1 MKSSEA
7 ASEGWMT
14 RAFGAGLSWAA
25 SALPIDVRIHQGS
38 VSLGSDATPMVI
50 ILDTKRGNGT
60 IELSEPRSPYDWYRL
75 SFNFH
80 LQEMNI
86 LMRTNHDYTG
96 TLLAHGKR
104 VYDDLLEQDPVIKEE
119 PPSEIAS
126 RPGFRWLLKKF
137 PALLD
142 SKFAARPIA
151 VQQPTG
157 QWKGLA
163 RYRLEDEGVPAAKVQ
178 REERQYAKVTTLLAT
193 KLLDLSY
200 FYDCG
205 GPAPIAAES
214 VRVDPN
220 DKIGNVDLPPEY
232 GIDLGIHGG
241 AVNYG
246 PWTDR
251 QRDAL
256 LKAFAPSIFFDTEP
270 KKRLAPGE
278 PRVPID
284 MVVNIM
290 IKEKMT
296 LRIPTREPS
305 KDWMYDNAH
314 GDVERKYGW
323 LDVVVGANSSVMYNQ
338 AQIATKD
345 GYDSMIALHLDELDI
360 ASSVNLESFAVA
372 QTCKVREEFESR
384 S

>member
-1 MKSSEA
+1 
-7 ASEGWMT
+7 MT

-25 SALPIDVRIHQGS
+25 SALPIEVRVRQGS
-38 VSLGSDATPMVI
+38 VVLGSDATPMVI
-50 ILDTKRGNGT
+50 ILDTKHADGT
-60 IELSEPRSPYDWYRL
+60 IEMSEPRSPYDWYRL

-80 LQEMNI
+80 LQEMNV

-104 VYDDLLEQDPVIKEE
+104 VYDDLLEQNPAIKDE
-119 PPSEIAS
+119 PSSGVTS
-126 RPGFRWLLKKF
+126 RSGFQKILKQF

-163 RYRLEDEGVPAAKVQ
+163 RYRLEDDGVPVVKVA
-178 REERQYAKVTTLLAT
+178 REERQYAKVTTLLT
-193 KLLDLSY
+193 TNLLDLSY
-200 FYDCG
+200 YYDVG
-205 GPAPIAAES
+205 GPAPKPSES
-214 VRVDPN
+214 VRIDAN

-232 GIDLGIHGG
+232 GIDLSLHGG
-241 AVNYG
+241 SVNYG

-270 KKRLAPGE
+270 KARIAAGE
-278 PRVPID
+278 PRVPIE
-284 MVVNIM
+284 MVVSIAM
-290 IKEKMT
+290 KEKMT

-305 KDWMYDNAH
+305 KDWMYDSAH

-323 LDVVVGANSSVMYNQ
+323 LDVAVGANSSVMYNQ
-338 AQIATKD
+338 AQIATED
-345 GYDSMIALHLDELDI
+345 GYDSLVVLYLDQLDI
-360 ASSVNLESFAVA
+360 ASSVNLQSFAVA
-372 QTCKVREEFESR
+372 QTCKVGLHSGCADPSF
-384 S
+384 